1 MNTSLTPDGATFE
14 ARLDLVPTTPG
25 VYLMKD
31 AAGTIIYVGKAV
43 NLRNRLRS
51 YFGPHPVGTAKVL
64 AMISH
69 IRDFQYLICQ
79 SEFESLILE
88 SNLIKR
94 YQPFYNILL
103 KDDHDYPYIK
113 VSLQELYPRVTKAY
127 RIGPD
132 QKDGARYYG
141 PYLNGDVNRAIRVL
155 HDLFPMK
162 TCRRVFPRDI
172 GKERPC
178 LNYYIHRCIGPC
190 LGTVSAAAYREVME
204 QVCDFLEGRYS
215 SLLADLQQDMQ
226 QAADALAFEKA
237 AVLRDRLAAL
247 QKLQEGQLAVSGLKY
262 SCDALGLARSHREI
276 AILKLEVRSGKISGT
291 SVYFFGDSDAG
302 DADILTAFVTQYYP
316 QTKRIPPRILL
327 RTDLGEQNLA
337 DLNAWLGNLAGHRV
351 TIVRPERGVKHQVL
365 AMAETNA
372 TEALRRR
379 SLLQT
384 GSAETTDTALR
395 LLRQLLQLPDTCP
408 PLQRIEAYDVSN
420 SGTQDK
426 ACSMVV
432 FENGRPRRSE
442 YRQFKIRQVEGVDD
456 YASMREAV
464 SRRLDHLGDAHFGP
478 APDLILLDGGPQHV
492 AVIGQLLAQ
501 RGVRIPVAGMVKDNR
516 HRTRGLALPGG
527 RVAELAAAVQAES
540 GQTESSALLPLTQ
553 ERETLHSLLRFLT
566 ALQDEAHRFAGRYNK
581 KLGNKRQ
588 LKYSLESIPGIGPA
602 RRKTL
607 LAAFGS
613 IKAVSQATPAQLR
626 EQTKGRLSPVAAE
639 AVYRHFH
646 PELPPATPES
656 ER

>member
-1 MNTSLTPDGATFE
+1 MNSSLTPDGAPFE

-31 AAGTIIYVGKAV
+31 AAGTVIYVGKAV

-204 QVCDFLEGRYS
+204 RVCDFLEGRYS
-215 SLLADLQQDMQ
+215 SLLETLQREME
-226 QAADALAFEKA
+226 QAAEALAFEQA
-237 AVLRDRLAAL
+237 AVLRDRLTAL
-247 QKLQEGQLAVSGLKY
+247 KKLQAGQLAVSGLDY
-262 SCDALGLARSHREI
+262 SCDALGLARSHSEI

-302 DADILTAFVTQYYP
+302 DADLLTAFVTQYYP
-316 QTKRIPPRILL
+316 RTQRIPPRILIG
-327 RTDLGEQNLA
+327 TDLAEEALA
-337 DLNAWLGNLAGHRV
+337 DLNAWLSELAGHR
-351 TIVRPERGVKHQVL
+351 TIMVRPERGVKHQVL
-365 AMAETNA
+365 IMAETNA
-372 TEALRRR
+372 AEALRRR

-384 GSAETTDTALR
+384 GSAATAETAVR
-395 LLRQLLQLPDTCP
+395 QLRQLLQLPDSYP

-420 SGTQDK
+420 SGAQDK

-442 YRQFKIRQVEGVDD
+442 YRQFKIKQVEGVDD
-456 YASMREAV
+456 YASMREAL
-464 SRRLDHLGDAHFGP
+464 SRRLDHLGDDHFGP

-492 AVIGQLLAQ
+492 AVMGQLLAQ
-501 RGVRIPVAGMVKDNR
+501 RGLRIPLAGMVKDNR
-516 HRTRGLALPGG
+516 HRTRGLVLPDGQ
-527 RVAELAAAVQAES
+527 VAELAAAMQAES
-540 GQTESSALLPLTQ
+540 GQPETAALLPLSP
-553 ERETLHSLLRFLT
+553 EREDIHSLLRFLT

-588 LKYSLESIPGIGPA
+588 LKYRLESIPGIGPA
-602 RRKTL
+602 RRKAL

-613 IKAVSQATPAQLR
+613 IKAVSQASAEQLR
-626 EQTKGRLSPVAAE
+626 QQTGGQLSQAAAE
-639 AVYRHFH
+639 AVYSHFH
-646 PELPPATPES
+646 PELPPVRES
-656 ER
+656 ES